1 MQFDYIIVG
10 AGSAGCVLARRLSED
25 PKTTILLLEA
35 GRKDTNPWIHI
46 PAGFIK
52 TLSDPSV
59 NWLYQSEP
67 EPGTQNRPIPI
78 PRGKVLGGSS
88 SINGML
94 YIRGQQRDY
103 DIWSQLGNK
112 GWSFDDVLPYFKR
125 AENQER
131 GEDEWHGA
139 GGPLNV
145 CDQNEQDNVVCDAL
159 IAAAEQVG
167 IPRNND
173 VNGAS
178 QEGFGYCQ
186 LTVRRS
192 RRHSTAAAYLEPVRY
207 RKNLHVITNAQATR
221 VLLEGKRA
229 VGIEYSRAGELKTAR
244 ATREVVL
251 SGGSVNSP
259 QLLELSGIGDPEVL
273 TPFGIPVVHALP
285 GVGHNLQ
292 DHYITR
298 QTWHVNNASSVNQ
311 RVRGLS
317 LAWEVMKYVYKGEG
331 ALALSVANVVG
342 FAKVREGVET
352 PDIQYHMTPA
362 SFDNTPQR
370 NLESFPGM
378 TIAPCQL
385 RPQSRGTIHIKSA
398 QALAAPAIRPNFL
411 AEQVD
416 RDTLV
421 GGMILGRK
429 IMNAAPLDQYRGEET
444 RPGKDVQSYDE
455 FLDYA
460 RSTGATVYHPVG
472 TCKMG
477 QDTLAVVDDRLR
489 VHGIEALRV
498 VDASVMPTL
507 VSGNTNAPT
516 IMIAEKAADM
526 IKADAAA

>member
-25 PKTTILLLEA
+25 PKTSVLLLEA
-35 GRKDTNPWIHI
+35 GGKDSNPWIHI

-52 TLSDPSV
+52 TLTHPGV

-67 EPGTQNRPIPI
+67 EAATKNRPIPI

-94 YIRGQQRDY
+94 YIRGQHRDY

-131 GEDEWHGA
+131 GEDEWHGS

-145 CDQNEQDNVVCDAL
+145 SDQNETDNLVCDAV
-159 IAAAEQVG
+159 IAAAEHLG

-173 VNGAS
+173 VNGAD

-192 RRHSTAAAYLEPVRY
+192 RRHSTAVAYLDPVSY

-221 VLLEGKRA
+221 VLLDGKRA
-229 VGIEYSRAGELKTAR
+229 IGIEYDRGRQRQTAH
-244 ATREVVL
+244 ANCEVLL

-259 QLLELSGIGDPEVL
+259 QLLELSGIGDPEIL
-273 TPFGIPVVHALP
+273 SQYGIDTAHALP

-298 QTWHVNNASSVNQ
+298 QTWHVNNAPSVNQ
-311 RVRGLS
+311 RTRGLS
-317 LAWEVMKYVYKGEG
+317 LAWEVMKYMYKGEG
-331 ALALSVANVVG
+331 VLALSVANVVG

-362 SFDNTPQR
+362 SFDNTPER
-370 NLESFPGM
+370 NLEAYPGM

-398 QALAAPAIRPNFL
+398 EPLAAPAIRPNFL
-411 AEQVD
+411 DAQVD
-416 RDTLV
+416 RDTIV
-421 GGMILGRK
+421 GGMVLGRK
-429 IMNAAPLDQYRGEET
+429 IMDAPPMERFRGEET

-455 FLDYA
+455 YLDYA
-460 RSTGATVYHPVG
+460 RSTGATVYHPIG

-477 QDTLAVVDDRLR
+477 QDTLAVVDERLR
-489 VHGIEALRV
+489 VHGIEGLRV
-498 VDASVMPTL
+498 IDASVMPTL